1 MPYAEVAGARLN
13 IADAGRIDA
22 PTLLFVH
29 GNVMNLHMWDAL
41 VVSLE
46 SQFRCVR
53 WDLRLHGATVDD
65 GESFSYWDAAR
76 DGMAVLDCLDLPS
89 ATWVGH
95 SQGGF
100 TALRA
105 ALLDPSRVERVV
117 LIDTMSHC
125 FGAPDLAQMG
135 QVREGFANRNTEAT
149 ARVLLEL
156 LLDSPQYEQAWLP
169 QLIDQGGQ
177 RVAKAISVLM
187 EADDIT
193 DRVGAIRHPA
203 LVIHGRRDI
212 PIPFDRG
219 EELARALP
227 GSGPITGIDRAGH
240 TPPVTHSE
248 HTLEAVTRFLRN

>member
-1 MPYAEVAGARLN
+1 MPYVEVTGARLN
-13 IADAGRIDA
+13 IADVGRIEA

-29 GNVMNLHMWDAL
+29 GNVMDLHMWDAL
-41 VVSLE
+41 VGRLE
-46 SQFRCVR
+46 PEFRCVR

-76 DGMAVLDCLDLPS
+76 DGMAVLDHLGLPS

-100 TALRA
+100 TGLRA
-105 ALLDPSRVERVV
+105 ALLAPNRVERLV
-117 LIDTMSHC
+117 LIDTMSHS

-135 QVREGFANRNTEAT
+135 QVREGFASGNTEAT
-149 ARVLLEL
+149 ARLLLEL
-156 LLDSPQYEQAWLP
+156 LLDGPQYEQAWLP
-169 QLIDQGGQ
+169 HLIHQGGE

-187 EADDIT
+187 DADDIT
-193 DRVGAIRHPA
+193 DRVGTIRHPA

-219 EELARALP
+219 EGLARALP
-227 GSGPITGIDRAGH
+227 GSGPIAGIDSAGH
-240 TPPVTHSE
+240 TPPVSHPE
-248 HTLEAVTRFLRN
+248 HTLEAVTRFLSS

>member
-1 MPYAEVAGARLN
+1 MPYAEVSGARLN

-41 VVSLE
+41 ASGLE

-53 WDLRLHGATVDD
+53 WDLRLHGATIDD

-76 DGMAVLDCLDLPS
+76 DGMAVLDHLGLPS

-105 ALLDPSRVERVV
+105 ALLAPDRVERLV
-117 LIDTMSHC
+117 LIDTMSHS

-135 QVREGFANRNTEAT
+135 QVREGFASGNTEAT
-149 ARVLLEL
+149 ARLLLEL
-156 LLDSPQYEQAWLP
+156 ILDSPQYEQAWLP
-169 QLIDQGGQ
+169 HLIHQGGE

-187 EADDIT
+187 DADDIT
-193 DRVGAIRHPA
+193 DRVGTIRHPA

-227 GSGPITGIDRAGH
+227 GSGPIAGIDSAGH
-240 TPPVTHSE
+240 TPPVSHPG
-248 HTLEAVTRFLRN
+248 HTLEAVTRFLSS